1 MAINIVKPDSVR
13 NQPFY
18 KPPSTLTGRL
28 GSEEEL
34 IQRQQLARDLAVQQQ
49 AAQRQLA
56 AQQAKM
62 GVRGGAAQAQQTRL
76 AQQLEQQ
83 RNVGEEQGLL
93 GRTMFNIEQTQKE
106 KFAELAQKLAREQIA
121 ASLEGQRLMAEAAA
135 KGQVQ
140 AAQVGKDDRSFWQK
154 LSPCVVIA
162 TIETSLLCFVPKAEA
177 QFIIEE
183 SKSNLNKVLNIY
195 KNKPEV
201 ISSIHQLEVARQMR
215 DELNLTDLR
224 GYYILSEKIG
234 DTIPRSKFFNKW
246 IGKPIIL
253 KAVLEKNDNTLLSKS
268 FKKLFSF
275 FGTDKPFTRKNGEV
289 V

>member
-1 MAINIVKPDSVR
+1 VKPDSVR

-140 AAQVGKDDRSFWQK
+140 AAQVGKDDRTFWQK
-154 LSPCVVIA
+154 ISPCMVIA

-177 QFIIEE
+177 QFIIEQ
-183 SKSNLNKVLNIY
+183 SKTNLSQILKHYENQ
-195 KNKPEV
+195 PEV
-201 ISSIHQLEVARQMR
+201 LLKINELTEARKIRDQLNVKE
-215 DELNLTDLR
+215 LR
-224 GYYILSEKIG
+224 GYYKLSEFLGNDLPK
-234 DTIPRSKFFNKW
+234 SSLFHKW

-253 KAVLEKNDNTLLSKS
+253 KAVLGKEKNTFLSKG
-268 FKKLFSF
+268 FQKLCSVL
-275 FGTDKPFTRKNGEV
+275 GSEKPFTRKNGEIV
-289 V
+289 